1 MYIVHLTSPLN
12 LILLSNNSGGTTER
26 KDEEGPCQGD
36 NLSVVLLLLPVIVKL
51 QLVVKVVTN

>member
-12 LILLSNNSGGTTER
+12 LILLSNNSGGTTEQ

-36 NLSVVLLLLPVIVKL
+36 NLSVVLLLLPVIIKL